1 MNYESLYVFVNFM
14 SLIVIYGYKSILYP
28 QPVIV
33 MTQSEPTQP
42 DEAITPLFDYQSRT
56 SKYIIEATN
65 LCKTYQMGTVEVN
78 AVRGVNLQVHRGEF
92 LTILGVS
99 GSGKSTLLHL
109 LGALDQPTN
118 GKVYVEGLDLSTL
131 DHNKLADVRLRR
143 VGFVFQFF
151 NLMPQLT
158 AQGNVELPLKFA
170 DVPLDKA
177 HERALDLLTRVG
189 LGERRDHVPS
199 ELSGG
204 EQQRVAIARALA
216 NNPRIILADE
226 PTGNL
231 DTKTGAEIISLLR
244 QLNRT
249 AGLTIIAVGHDNRL
263 TKVADRVV
271 EMRDGEFIAERAG
284 GGQEAIQ

>member
-1 MNYESLYVFVNFM
+1 
-14 SLIVIYGYKSILYP
+14 
-28 QPVIV
+28 
-33 MTQSEPTQP
+33 MTQPQSIEP
-42 DEAITPLFDYQSRT
+42 DEALTALFDYHSRT

-78 AVRGVNLQVHRGEF
+78 AVRGVNLQVRQGEF
-92 LTILGVS
+92 LVILGVS

-109 LGALDQPTN
+109 LGALDQPTS

-158 AQGNVELPLKFA
+158 AQGNVELPLKFS
-170 DVPLDKA
+170 DVPSANA
-177 HERALDLLTRVG
+177 HGRARDLLTRVG

-231 DTKTGAEIISLLR
+231 DTKTGAEIITLLR
-244 QLNRT
+244 QLNKNQ
-249 AGLTIIAVGHDNRL
+249 GLTFIVVGHDTRL
-263 TKVADRVV
+263 TTVADRVI
-271 EMRDGEFIAERAG
+271 EMRDGEFVAERVG
-284 GGQEAIQ
+284 GGEVTVQ

>member
-1 MNYESLYVFVNFM
+1 MVNPM
-14 SLIVIYGYKSILYP
+14 TRE
-28 QPVIV
+28 QPI
-33 MTQSEPTQP
+33 QS
-42 DEAITPLFDYQSRT
+42 DETLASLFDYQSRT
-56 SKYIIEATN
+56 SKFIIEASK
-65 LCKTYQMGTVEVN
+65 LSKTYQMGSVEVQ
-78 AVRGVNLQVHRGEF
+78 AVRGVDLQVHRGEF
-92 LTILGVS
+92 LVILGVS

-131 DHNKLADVRLRR
+131 DHNQLADVRLRR

-170 DVPLDKA
+170 DVPAETA
-177 HERALDLLTRVG
+177 HGRARELLTRVG
-189 LGERRDHVPS
+189 LGERRTHIPS

-231 DTKTGAEIISLLR
+231 DTKTGAEIIQLLR
-244 QLNRT
+244 HLNQT
-249 AGLTIIAVGHDNRL
+249 QGLTFIVVGHDRRL
-263 TKVADRVV
+263 TTVADRVI
-271 EMRDGEFIAERAG
+271 EMRDGEFVSERQG
-284 GGQEAIQ
+284 GGGEIIQ

>member
-1 MNYESLYVFVNFM
+1 
-14 SLIVIYGYKSILYP
+14 
-28 QPVIV
+28 
-33 MTQSEPTQP
+33 MTQAEQPTE
-42 DEAITPLFDYQSRT
+42 DTLSALFDYQSRT
-56 SKYIIEATN
+56 SKYIIEAID
-65 LCKTYQMGTVEVN
+65 LWKTYQMGPVEVN
-78 AVRGVNLQVHRGEF
+78 AVRGINLQVHRGEF
-92 LTILGVS
+92 LVILGVS

-109 LGALDQPTN
+109 LGALDQPTS

-170 DVPLDKA
+170 DIPSATA
-177 HERALDLLTRVG
+177 HERARDLLTRVG

-231 DTKTGAEIISLLR
+231 DTKTGAEIITLLR
-244 QLNRT
+244 QLNKT
-249 AGLTIIAVGHDNRL
+249 QGLTFIVVGHDTRL
-263 TKVADRVV
+263 TTVADRVI
-271 EMRDGEFIAERAG
+271 EMRDGEFVAEHAG
-284 GGQEAIQ
+284 GGLEAIQ

>member
-1 MNYESLYVFVNFM
+1 
-14 SLIVIYGYKSILYP
+14 
-28 QPVIV
+28 
-33 MTQSEPTQP
+33 MTEQKPIQTVDP
-42 DEAITPLFDYQSRT
+42 LTTLFDYQSYT
-56 SKYIIEATN
+56 SDYIIETKN
-65 LCKTYQMGTVEVN
+65 LCKTYEMGPVEVR
-78 AVRGVNLQVHRGEF
+78 AVQGVNLQVRRGEF
-92 LTILGVS
+92 LVILGVS

-109 LGALDQPTN
+109 LGALDKPTE

-170 DVPLDKA
+170 EVPTSSA
-177 HERALDLLTRVG
+177 RGRARQLLTRVG
-189 LGERRDHVPS
+189 LGKRREHVPS

-231 DTKTGAEIISLLR
+231 DTKTGAEIIHLLR
-244 QLNRT
+244 ELNQT
-249 AGLTIIAVGHDNRL
+249 QGLTFVVVGHDQRL
-263 TKVADRVV
+263 TTVADRVI
-271 EMRDGEFIAERAG
+271 EMQDGTFVSERKG
-284 GGQEAIQ
+284 GGEVTVQ

>member
-1 MNYESLYVFVNFM
+1 
-14 SLIVIYGYKSILYP
+14 
-28 QPVIV
+28 
-33 MTQSEPTQP
+33 MTQPESTQP
-42 DEAITPLFDYQSRT
+42 EEVLNALFDYQSRT
-56 SKYIIEATN
+56 SQYIIEATK

-78 AVRGVNLQVHRGEF
+78 AVRGVDFQVHRGEF

-109 LGALDQPTN
+109 LGALDQPTS
-118 GKVYVEGLDLSTL
+118 GKVFVEGLDLSTL
-131 DHNKLADVRLRR
+131 DHNQLAEVRLRR

-170 DVPLDKA
+170 DVPSTNA
-177 HERALDLLTRVG
+177 QGRARDLLTRVG
-189 LGERRDHVPS
+189 LSERRDHVPS

-231 DTKTGAEIISLLR
+231 DTKTGAEIITLLR
-244 QLNRT
+244 QLNKT
-249 AGLTIIAVGHDNRL
+249 QGLTFIVVGHDARL
-263 TKVADRVV
+263 TTVADRVI
-271 EMRDGEFIAERAG
+271 EMRDGEFIAEREG
-284 GGQEAIQ
+284 GRMEAIQ

>member
-1 MNYESLYVFVNFM
+1 
-14 SLIVIYGYKSILYP
+14 
-28 QPVIV
+28 
-33 MTQSEPTQP
+33 MTQPQTTQP
-42 DEAITPLFDYQSRT
+42 EEALTSLFDYQSRT
-56 SKYIIEATN
+56 SNYIIEATD
-65 LCKTYQMGTVEVN
+65 LCKTYEMGPIEVN
-78 AVRGVNLQVHRGEF
+78 AVRGVNLQVRRGEF

-109 LGALDQPTN
+109 LGALDQPTT

-131 DHNKLADVRLRR
+131 DHNQLADVRLRR

-170 DVPLDKA
+170 DVPSANAQD
-177 HERALDLLTRVG
+177 RARELLSRVG
-189 LGERRDHVPS
+189 LGERRDHIPS

-231 DTKTGAEIISLLR
+231 DTKTGAEVISLLR
-244 QLNRT
+244 QLNQT
-249 AGLTIIAVGHDNRL
+249 QGLTFVVVGHDQRL
-263 TKVADRVV
+263 TTVADRVI
-271 EMRDGEFIAERAG
+271 EMRDGEFVAERAG
-284 GGQEAIQ
+284 GGQVKVQ

>member
-1 MNYESLYVFVNFM
+1 MTVIPPTHPEEALNALY
-14 SLIVIYGYKSILYP
+14 
-28 QPVIV
+28 
-33 MTQSEPTQP
+33 
-42 DEAITPLFDYQSRT
+42 DYQSRT
-56 SKYIIEATN
+56 SKYIIEAIK
-65 LCKTYQMGTVEVN
+65 LCKTYQMGPIEVQ
-78 AVRGVNLQVHRGEF
+78 AVRGVNLQVNRGEF
-92 LTILGVS
+92 LVILGVS

-109 LGALDQPTN
+109 LGALDQPTS
-118 GKVYVEGLDLSTL
+118 GKVFVEGLDLSTL
-131 DHNKLADVRLRR
+131 DHNQLADVRLRR

-170 DVPLDKA
+170 DVPSTNSHK
-177 HERALDLLTRVG
+177 RARDLLKRVG
-189 LGERRDHVPS
+189 LGERRDHIPS

-244 QLNRT
+244 QLNQT
-249 AGLTIIAVGHDNRL
+249 QGLTLIVVGHDQRL
-263 TKVADRVV
+263 TTVADRVI
-271 EMRDGEFIAERAG
+271 EMRDGEFVGEREG
-284 GGQEAIQ
+284 GRQVKSL